1 MSLGPLTVLRRV
13 GTPGDVDRCT
23 RVRIVFHSACTSTRQ
38 DQDSS
43 RVSAHVSV
51 PVGYFIG
58 EGPGACPVASIG
70 LRNFRVY
77 RGVLGMPGTP
87 WSADRPGQVFVV
99 SAHWHSSSY
108 CVARGARGHNI
119 LPKPKLPQITFL
131 DLGGL
136 RYPTLRSGIAPPN
149 LGLLDTILCP
159 SEQILCPSDQN
170 NQARY
175 PLGCKDHKILAC
187 AFNLLFS

>member
-1 MSLGPLTVLRRV
+1 MCCTEFTYVLVWFREIRV
-13 GTPGDVDRCT
+13 VPGTPDGFEAGWDATGVNRCT

-38 DQDSS
+38 DQDSA

-51 PVGYFIG
+51 PVGHFIG
-58 EGPGACPVASIG
+58 DGPGACPVASIG
-70 LRNFRVY
+70 LRSFRVY
-77 RGVLGMPGTP
+77 RGVSGPLTILGVPGTP

-131 DLGGL
+131 DLGNPLPYASL
-136 RYPTLRSGIAPPN
+136 RDSSA
-149 LGLLDTILCP
+149 
-159 SEQILCPSDQN
+159 
-170 NQARY
+170 
-175 PLGCKDHKILAC
+175 
-187 AFNLLFS
+187 